1 MKVLFSPMAL
11 RYVLIA
17 IAVLVLAPASRVW
30 AADLTVE
37 HQSGSLSDSLAAERI
52 LALPTHSLVTA
63 SVWTKEPSQFSGP
76 LLADVLALAA
86 WDRQSSVTLVAL
98 DDYTIT
104 LDAATILTH
113 QPIMAT
119 HRDGE
124 RLNRRDRG
132 PYWLIFNYDEIDEL
146 RNDRGFAL
154 SIWQIKTVRFP

>member
-1 MKVLFSPMAL
+1 MEAFFSQGRL
-11 RYVLIA
+11 RSILIA
-17 IAVLVLAPASRVW
+17 IAVIVLTQASSVG
-30 AADLTVE
+30 AAELTVE
-37 HQSGSLSDSLAAERI
+37 HQSGAVSHSLSDERI

-76 LLADVLALAA
+76 SLADVLALAA
-86 WDRQSSVTLVAL
+86 WDRESDVTLVAL

-119 HRDGE
+119 HRDGA
-124 RLNRRDRG
+124 RLSRRDRG

-154 SIWQIKTVRFP
+154 SIWQIKTIRLP